1 MTGLGRLLLLS
12 FLPIRYIRSRSLC
25 VSSRSNFSLKI
36 SRAISSVFSWFS
48 LVVPWIRR
56 QFRLE
61 CCSCRSTCL
70 VIPYVFHNYH
80 FFISESSQG
89 LKLGLTLTFLIG
101 ARNMIAEVQHNKY
114 YQFSFTYFDQHY
126 SKTKKREEWEG
137 VRLPDTENFHETD
150 IQKTKKIVGKY
161 MHTLHY
167 FKLMEYRIIYCHY
180 FSFILLK

>member
-12 FLPIRYIRSRSLC
+12 FLPIRCIRSRSLC

-36 SRAISSVFSWFS
+36 SRAISSVFSWFP

-61 CCSCRSTCL
+61 CYSCRSTCL

-114 YQFSFTYFDQHY
+114 YQFSFNYFDQHY
-126 SKTKKREEWEG
+126 SKT
-137 VRLPDTENFHETD
+137 
-150 IQKTKKIVGKY
+150 TKKGGVGRCEVARHRKFPRNRY
-161 MHTLHY
+161 SEN
-167 FKLMEYRIIYCHY
+167 KKNCW
-180 FSFILLK
+180 